1 MTSVKYYLSAALT
14 WLLLLPVTAQVSPPQ
29 PVFPVPSGIPNMLFY
44 LQRTPNANT
53 IVCEL
58 NQVNGQLNDEDPVH
72 VFWIRYTENGVKQEL
87 NFIQRKF
94 AYGIKTKKLGEG
106 YYELHFVSYKKQK
119 FFLKADG
126 EGRYRVYANINGKQ
140 ALLSRVY
147 LHINGGSFWSPN
159 VEYVELSGR
168 DPVSGLETK
177 ERKKISQP

>member
-1 MTSVKYYLSAALT
+1 MFTTVLFVV
-14 WLLLLPVTAQVSPPQ
+14 LLITTAQGQQQ
-29 PVFPVPSGIPNMLFY
+29 PVFPVPTGIPNMLFY

-58 NQVNGQLNDEDPVH
+58 NHNNGVLNDEDPVH

-94 AYGIKTKKLGEG
+94 AYGIKTRKIADGQ
-106 YYELHFVSYKKQK
+106 YELHFVSYKKQK
-119 FFLKADG
+119 FILRKDADG
-126 EGRYRVYANINGKQ
+126 HYRTFAVINGKQ
-140 ALLSRVY
+140 AILNKVY

-159 VEYVELSGR
+159 VEYVELTGK
-168 DPVSGLETK
+168 DPSTGTEVK